1 MRLQLPAGSGS
12 RTLLTRALFAFVLS
26 STLPFA
32 PAIADEA
39 EVDQQI
45 ENLLGN
51 AEMFKATIAD
61 LQTRIANEDSIAV
74 SAFIDYPITVT
85 INGKRK
91 TLRQAED
98 LEPLYYDIFTP
109 EITEV
114 IVNQDYGSLFVNGDG
129 VMFGNGEI
137 WMNAICLDD
146 TCNETEARII
156 TIQAAE

>member
-1 MRLQLPAGSGS
+1 MPA
-12 RTLLTRALFAFVLS
+12 A
-26 STLPFA
+26 
-32 PAIADEA
+32 ADEV

-51 AEMFKATIAD
+51 AELFKATITD
-61 LQTRIANEDSIAV
+61 LQARIADEDSIAV
-74 SAFIDYPITVT
+74 SAFIDYPITVR

-109 EITEV
+109 EIADI

-129 VMFGNGEI
+129 VMFGNGEV

-146 TCNETEARII
+146 GCTETEARIV

>member
-1 MRLQLPAGSGS
+1 MRLQLQSGTGS
-12 RTLLTRALFAFVLS
+12 RTILTRTLLAFVMSTALS
-26 STLPFA
+26 IA
-32 PAIADEA
+32 PAFADEA

-51 AEMFKATIAD
+51 ADLFKSTIAD
-61 LQTRIANEDSIAV
+61 LQARIANEDSIAV

-85 INGKRK
+85 INGRRK

-129 VMFGNGEI
+129 VMFGNGEV

-146 TCNETEARII
+146 GCNETEARII

>member
-1 MRLQLPAGSGS
+1 MRLQLQAGSRSRTILS
-12 RTLLTRALFAFVLS
+12 RTLLAFLMSSALSL
-26 STLPFA
+26 T
-32 PAIADEA
+32 PALADET

-51 AEMFKATIAD
+51 AEVFKATIAD
-61 LQTRIANEDSIAV
+61 LQGRIANEDSIAV

-98 LEPLYYDIFTP
+98 LEPLYYDIFIP
-109 EITEV
+109 EITDV

-129 VMFGNGEI
+129 VMFGNGEV
-137 WMNAICLDD
+137 WMNAVCLDD
-146 TCNETEARII
+146 ACNETEARII
-156 TIQAAE
+156 TIQAAD

>member
-1 MRLQLPAGSGS
+1 MRLQLLAESGS
-12 RTLLTRALFAFVLS
+12 RTILTHTLLAFLMSSALSL
-26 STLPFA
+26 T
-32 PAIADEA
+32 PALADET

-51 AEMFKATIAD
+51 AEVFKATIAD
-61 LQTRIANEDSIAV
+61 LQGRIANEDSIAV

-109 EITEV
+109 EITDV

-129 VMFGNGEI
+129 VMFGNGEV
-137 WMNAICLDD
+137 WMNAVCLDD
-146 TCNETEARII
+146 ACNETEARII
-156 TIQAAE
+156 TIQAAD

>member
-1 MRLQLPAGSGS
+1 MRLQLQAGSRSRTILS
-12 RTLLTRALFAFVLS
+12 RTLLAFLMSSALSL
-26 STLPFA
+26 T
-32 PAIADEA
+32 PALADET

-51 AEMFKATIAD
+51 AEVFKATIAD
-61 LQTRIANEDSIAV
+61 LQGRIANEDSIAV

-109 EITEV
+109 EITDV

-129 VMFGNGEI
+129 VMFGNGEV
-137 WMNAICLDD
+137 WMNAVCLDD
-146 TCNETEARII
+146 ACNETEARII
-156 TIQAAE
+156 TIQAAD

>member
-1 MRLQLPAGSGS
+1 MSSALSLTPA
-12 RTLLTRALFAFVLS
+12 L
-26 STLPFA
+26 
-32 PAIADEA
+32 ADEA

-51 AEMFKATIAD
+51 AEEFKATIAD

-91 TLRQAED
+91 ALRQAED

-109 EITEV
+109 EITDV

-129 VMFGNGEI
+129 VMFGNGEV
-137 WMNAICLDD
+137 WMNAVCLDD
-146 TCNETEARII
+146 ACNETEARII
-156 TIQAAE
+156 TIQAAD

>member
-1 MRLQLPAGSGS
+1 MSSALSLTPA
-12 RTLLTRALFAFVLS
+12 L
-26 STLPFA
+26 
-32 PAIADEA
+32 ADET

-51 AEMFKATIAD
+51 AEVFKATIAD
-61 LQTRIANEDSIAV
+61 LQGRIANEDSIAV

-109 EITEV
+109 EITDV

-129 VMFGNGEI
+129 VMFGNGEV
-137 WMNAICLDD
+137 WMNAVCLDD
-146 TCNETEARII
+146 ACNETEARII
-156 TIQAAE
+156 TIQAAD